1 MALPFKNTIAATMS
15 GFGSASF
22 KGAATQTITSNATN
36 TITIGATT
44 TTPSANGTPF
54 NPYAG
59 GPPSGGKWRF
69 RVTNMTATAVVAMT
83 VTVSDGT
90 NTWQVAN
97 IPANAAGI
105 QYLDYTNEFMTDI
118 LITAVNFVVV
128 TTGTTTSCPVDVEV
142 AMN

>member
-22 KGAATQTITSNATN
+22 KGAATQTITANGTN
-36 TITIGATT
+36 TITIGNTT
-44 TTPSANGTPF
+44 TTPSAGGTPF
-54 NPYAG
+54 NPYSG

-69 RVTNMTATAVVAMT
+69 RVTNMTATAVVAFT
-83 VTVSDGT
+83 VNVSDGT
-90 NTWQVAN
+90 NTWQIANMPGNAVGVA
-97 IPANAAGI
+97 
-105 QYLDYTNEFMTDI
+105 YLEYTNEFNTDV